1 MRPFTD
7 EEFEIMISEM
17 TDKDHPSFDM
27 LCSIAKKTL
36 RSKVRYLRAKNAEKK
51 SPHFKWSTMNL

>member
-17 TDKDHPSFDM
+17 TDKAHPSSDM
-27 LCSIAKKTL
+27 LCSIA
-36 RSKVRYLRAKNAEKK
+36 EK
-51 SPHFKWSTMNL
+51 LLGQR